1 MNDFIKNFN
10 DFVLESKQTEEREM
24 QTIKSKILDYAEKL
38 GEASWKELQ
47 NYAVS
52 LSGVTPSKDTRGR
65 YASYFAGSSSF
76 IARHT
81 FKDQYPNRRD
91 EYSHGLLMRP
101 TKNDLR
107 YLEKQPN
114 GKYIVKVAEKPFK

>member
-1 MNDFIKNFN
+1 MNNYIQKLDDFII
-10 DFVLESKQTEEREM
+10 ESKQTEEIEM

-38 GEASWKELQ
+38 GEATWKELQ

-65 YASYFAGSSSF
+65 YASYFAGRSSL
-76 IARHT
+76 IANT
-81 FKDQYPNRRD
+81 FKDQYLNLRD

-101 TKNDLR
+101 TKKDLR

-114 GKYIVKVAEKPFK
+114 GKYIVKVADKPFK

>member
-65 YASYFAGSSSF
+65 YASYFAGQSSF
-76 IARHT
+76 IANT
-81 FKDQYPNRRD
+81 FKDQHPNRRD

-101 TKNDLR
+101 TEKDLR

>member
-38 GEASWKELQ
+38 GETSWKELQ

-52 LSGVTPSKDTRGR
+52 LSGVTPSKATRGR

-76 IARHT
+76 IANRL
-81 FKDQYPNRRD
+81 KDQHPNLRD

-101 TKNDLR
+101 TKEDLR

>member
-1 MNDFIKNFN
+1 MNDFIKNFD

-65 YASYFAGSSSF
+65 YASYFAGHSSL
-76 IARHT
+76 IANT
-81 FKDQYPNRRD
+81 FKDQYPNLRD

-101 TKNDLR
+101 TKKDLR

>member
-1 MNDFIKNFN
+1 MNNYVQKLDDFII
-10 DFVLESKQTEEREM
+10 ESKQTEEREM

-65 YASYFAGSSSF
+65 YASYFAGRSSLV
-76 IARHT
+76 ANT
-81 FKDQYPNRRD
+81 FKDQYLNLRD

-101 TKNDLR
+101 TEKDLR

-114 GKYIVKVAEKPFK
+114 GKYIVKVADKPFK

>member
-1 MNDFIKNFN
+1 MNNYIQKLDDFII
-10 DFVLESKQTEEREM
+10 ESKQTEEIEM

-76 IARHT
+76 IANT
-81 FKDQYPNRRD
+81 FKDQHPNLRD

-101 TKNDLR
+101 TKKDLR